1 MFTVTKAAAEQIRKS
16 ARESNLEGMALR
28 VAATRKSDGS
38 FDYGMGFDDVN
49 EEDIQFSSE
58 GVKLVM
64 SPAYV
69 ELLNETTMDFVEIE
83 PGQHS
88 FIFINP
94 KDPNYSPPK
103 E

>member
-1 MFTVTKAAAEQIRKS
+1 MFTVTKAAAEQIKKS

-28 VAATRKSDGS
+28 VAATRKADGS

-49 EEDIQFSSE
+49 EEDIQFSSA

-69 ELLNETTMDFVEIE
+69 ELLSDTSLDFVELE
-83 PGQHS
+83 PGQYN

-94 KDPNYSPPK
+94 RDPNYSPPQG
-103 E
+103 